1 MHGSGKRYSKEELK
15 DLILSLPLERKTFRQ
30 FFKDDIQN
38 IMACYAILEEDPIF
52 YALYKSM
59 FRRRLAE
66 IEEDILL
73 NADAESVPTMVDRNG
88 NEDLA
93 PGHLRKA
100 EMLTKTKMWVL
111 ERRNKDY
118 QSKSQQDITT
128 DGKQLG
134 CVIIPSKDEN
144 E

>member
-1 MHGSGKRYSKEELK
+1 MSNNKYYTDLELRG
-15 DLILSLPLERKTFRQ
+15 LMFSLVPENKTFRQ
-30 FFKDDIQN
+30 FFKHDIPN
-38 IMACYAILEEDPIF
+38 LVRCYAILEADPIL
-52 YALYKSM
+52 YAAYKSM
-59 FRRRLAE
+59 FKRRVAE
-66 IEEDILL
+66 IEEDVLL
-73 NADAESVPTMVDRNG
+73 NVDAENVPSIVDRNG

-111 ERRNKDY
+111 ERRNKEY
-118 QSKSQQDITT
+118 QAKSQQDITT